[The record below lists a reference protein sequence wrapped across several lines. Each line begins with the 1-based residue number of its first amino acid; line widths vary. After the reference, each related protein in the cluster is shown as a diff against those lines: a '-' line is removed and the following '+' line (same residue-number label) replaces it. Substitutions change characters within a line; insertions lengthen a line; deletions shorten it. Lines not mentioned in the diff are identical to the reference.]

1 MKRQKT
7 ASWRTKLLVML
18 LAFALLPA
26 IGVAY
31 VASNTME
38 EAMEQTML
46 DGLSALARAKSS
58 AIDQFMEIRRKHVER
73 MTRLVGDE
81 VTALLQAEA
90 ALEKPPTPS
99 ESLLV
104 LDDAQAIQTDSSSVP
119 DDAAQDDVAQDDA
132 ADPEP
137 DAETEIP
144 AEARD
149 EAPPNPL
156 ELEAA
161 AARNALSQKLSLLLW
176 DQSAFE
182 ELLVIDPNG
191 VVVASTFGDHAGKS
205 AASLEYFERGRKAT
219 FVQRVFLSPITEEL
233 AMVVSTPIRN
243 ADGADIGVLAARLNL
258 KEFFRLIND
267 LTGLGESG
275 ETIVG
280 KKIDQEVLYMAP
292 TRHDDQAALMR
303 KVSLGG
309 SAESALQDA
318 ARGQSGRGLATD
330 YRGHLVFAAWEHA
343 PSLEWGVVTK
353 IDYAEAA
360 APIIAVRNRIIV
372 FTLVLGLLVVAASL
386 LASRALVKPLRS
398 LKDATDRISKGDFAV
413 QLDIRSN
420 DEIGE
425 LADSFER
432 MVAAIRFFRE
442 QSHSSDSDSDADR
455 DADSDPDHDPTRAG

>member
-1 MKRQKT
+1 MKRRKT

-26 IGVAY
+26 IGIAVVAF
-31 VASNTME
+31 NTME
-38 EAMEQTML
+38 ETMEQTML
-46 DGLSALARAKSS
+46 KGLSALARAKAN
-58 AIDQFMEIRRKHVER
+58 AIDQFMDIRRQHVER
-73 MTRLVGDE
+73 MTRLVGAE
-81 VTALLQAEA
+81 LTALLEAEA
-90 ALEKPPTPS
+90 ALEKPPTPP
-99 ESLLV
+99 ESLPV
-104 LDDAQAIQTDSSSVP
+104 LDDAQAIQPEGTAVP
-119 DDAAQDDVAQDDA
+119 GEVPQEDA
-132 ADPEP
+132 ADPNAVAVADA
-137 DAETEIP
+137 DAEADTDAATGLPPEDQDD
-144 AEARD
+144 AR
-149 EAPPNPL
+149 PNPL
-156 ELEAA
+156 VLDAA
-161 AARNALSQKLSLLLW
+161 AARNALTQKLSLLLW

-182 ELLVIDPNG
+182 ELLVIDPDG
-191 VVVASTFGDHAGKS
+191 VVVGATFGDHAGKS
-205 AASLEYFERGRKAT
+205 AASLEYFDRGRKAT
-219 FVQRVFLSPITEEL
+219 FVQPVFLSPITNEL
-233 AMVVSTPIRN
+233 TMVVATPIRN

-267 LTGLGESG
+267 LTGLGETG

-280 KKIDQEVLYMAP
+280 KKIDQEVLFMAP

-303 KVSLGG
+303 KVSLSD
-309 SAESALQDA
+309 SAESALQNA

-353 IDYAEAA
+353 IDYAEAS

-372 FTLVLGLLVVAASL
+372 FTLLLGLLVVVASL
-386 LASRALVKPLRS
+386 LAARALVKPLRE

-442 QSHSSDSDSDADR
+442 QSRSSDADG
-455 DADSDPDHDPTRAG
+455 DPDYDPTRAE